1 MSSLIV
7 ALVVALILVAVYVLR
22 YLIFQSRTPSLPPG
36 PKGLP
41 LVGNIFDMPS
51 EKEWLTFARWGDT
64 YGRL

>member
-1 MSSLIV
+1 MSNLTIALII
-7 ALVVALILVAVYVLR
+7 ALILFAVYVLK
-22 YLIFQSRTPSLPPG
+22 YLIFQSKSPSLPPG

-51 EKEWLTFARWGDT
+51 EKEWLTFAKWGET